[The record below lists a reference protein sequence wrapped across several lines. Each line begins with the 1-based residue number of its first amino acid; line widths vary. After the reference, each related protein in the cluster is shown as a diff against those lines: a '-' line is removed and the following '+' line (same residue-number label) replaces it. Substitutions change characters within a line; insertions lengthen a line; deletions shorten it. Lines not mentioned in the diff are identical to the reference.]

1 MILSVPSDLLILIFL
16 VVAVVF
22 VMIILVYKAEVER
35 VETLYMNEKR
45 KLDEKCK
52 EEKVVAVV
60 GTNAYY
66 KVNDP
71 YKGWTCTLTHRVC
84 REDCTKCVFASVAFA
99 AEIKRREEEG
109 E

>member
-1 MILSVPSDLLILIFL
+1 MTLSVPGDLFILILAFVAAIF
-16 VVAVVF
+16 VIVF
-22 VMIILVYKAEVER
+22 SVYKAEVER

-45 KLDEKCK
+45 KLEEKCK

>member
-16 VVAVVF
+16 VVAVIF
-22 VMIILVYKAEVER
+22 VMIISVYKAEIER
-35 VETLYMNEKR
+35 VETLYMNEER

-52 EEKVVAVV
+52 EENVVAVV

>member
-16 VVAVVF
+16 VVAVIF
-22 VMIILVYKAEVER
+22 VMIISVYKAEIER
-35 VETLYMNEKR
+35 VETLYMNEER
-45 KLDEKCK
+45 KLDEKFK